1 MTKDLSIAEF
11 ETIVT
16 TRVLSRLSTDKDT
29 KCVTESVR
37 REELASKFSSAAN
50 GTLKDLDV
58 AVDLRSICRGGK
70 AFIIYRPTGRIAAE
84 ICIDGIYNRGF
95 VRRPKAILTSKR
107 GYVRAR
113 TLAELEYQTAKLGA
127 TKHTKGG
134 KYGGNH
140 QSQS

>member
-16 TRVLSRLSTDKDT
+16 TRVLSRLLTDKDT

-37 REELASKFSSAAN
+37 REELALKFSNAAN
-50 GTLKDLDV
+50 GAMRELELS
-58 AVDLRSICRGGK
+58 VDLRAIYRGGK
-70 AFIIYRPTGRIAAE
+70 TFIIYRPTGRIAAE

-107 GYVRAR
+107 GFVTAKS
-113 TLAELEYQTAKLGA
+113 LKELEIQTAKLGV
-127 TKHTKGG
+127 TRHTKGG
-134 KYGGNH
+134 KYGRSY
-140 QSQS
+140 QS

>member
-1 MTKDLSIAEF
+1 MSNDLSIAEF

-16 TRVLSRLSTDKDT
+16 TRVLSRLLTDKDS

-37 REELASKFSSAAN
+37 REELAFKFSSAAN
-50 GTLKDLDV
+50 GAMRELEV
-58 AVDLRSICRGGK
+58 PVDLRAIYRGGK

-84 ICIDGIYNRGF
+84 ISIDGLYHNGF

-107 GYVRAR
+107 GFVTAKS
-113 TLAELEYQTAKLGA
+113 LKELEIQTAKLGA

-134 KYGGNH
+134 KYGRNY
-140 QSQS
+140 QS